1 MCLWNISKDFS
12 DDHMKQT
19 GLNGYVYDISVD
31 HRNIDVDDILGI
43 YKYLMNNIKSCFTSS
58 KLCLS
63 YH

>member
-1 MCLWNISKDFS
+1 
-12 DDHMKQT
+12 MKQT

-43 YKYLMNNIKSCFTSS
+43 YKYLMNNIKLCFTSS